1 MGFSGA
7 QQLAKQ
13 YTNIATTTQAEA
25 ASPHALILMLLN
37 GAIEKLYAAKG
48 FLERGNIEQKGRHLF
63 WAISIIAGL
72 RSCLD
77 FDKGGD
83 IAMNLERLYD
93 YMERRLMEANSAN
106 SVEMIEEVAGL
117 LRTIREGWESI
128 PSEYHHT
135 SQP

>member
-1 MGFSGA
+1 MGFTAA

-13 YTNIATTTQAEA
+13 YSNIGTTTQAEA

-63 WAISIIAGL
+63 WAISIISGL
-72 RSCLD
+72 RACLD
-77 FDKGGD
+77 FDKGGE

-93 YMERRLMEANSAN
+93 YMERRLLEANSVN
-106 SVEMIEEVAGL
+106 SAEMIEEVAGL
-117 LRTIREGWESI
+117 MRTIREGWEGI
-128 PSEYHHT
+128 PAEYHHPN
-135 SQP
+135 QP